1 MIKVG
6 LLGFGAIGSAV
17 AEAIGQGKAG
27 ATELVAVLVRDPSK
41 VKQAAPAYRP
51 FTASLP
57 EFLNSE
63 IDIVVEAAG
72 HQALRQYA
80 EPVLKAGKHLM
91 PVSVGA
97 FADYQFFKHVRELAT
112 NHGCRVLIPSGAVA
126 GLDAI
131 SAACLA
137 EIEEVSHTTRKN
149 PRAFTLA
156 QLGGIEPREP
166 TVLYDGPAQAGVKL
180 FPDNVNVAAAV
191 ALAGVGMERT
201 RLCVIADPT
210 VVRNTHDVQV
220 RGYFGTLRVV
230 IENIPTGNPKTGR
243 IVSLSIVKT
252 LQKLS
257 EPVVIGT

>member
-1 MIKVG
+1 
-6 LLGFGAIGSAV
+6 
-17 AEAIGQGKAG
+17 
-27 ATELVAVLVRDPSK
+27 
-41 VKQAAPAYRP
+41 
-51 FTASLP
+51 
-57 EFLNSE
+57 
-63 IDIVVEAAG
+63 
-72 HQALRQYA
+72 
-80 EPVLKAGKHLM
+80 M

-97 FADYQFFKHVRELAT
+97 FADYQFFKHVRELAK

-149 PRAFTLA
+149 PRSFTLA
-156 QLGGIEPREP
+156 QLRGIKPREP
-166 TVLYDGPAQAGVKL
+166 TVVYDGPAQAGIKL

-210 VVRNTHDVQV
+210 VDRNTHDVQV

-257 EPVVIGT
+257 ETVVIGT